1 MISIKLNK
9 VKKYY
14 EDKLILDIDNLEIKE
29 NTRIGIVGEN
39 GAGKTTLIKVILGK
53 VDVDEGEV
61 FFHANYSYISQ
72 NENYTGCFNN
82 CNNGKIKSILDA
94 PDSYNDFLSGG
105 EKIKISI
112 NQALSSNSNFLIAD
126 EPTANLDTNTIKT
139 IEKLISAYKG
149 GLLLVSHDRNFLNN
163 LCDNILEIENG
174 KVKLY
179 KCCYSKYIKLKAKEK
194 EVEKK
199 EYEKY
204 ITEKKRLEKTMIV
217 KENHRNSIRK
227 APKRM
232 GNSEARLHKMGDQK
246 SKKHLD
252 GNIKSLK
259 SRINHLKVKE
269 KPTSNKDIKIKI
281 TEGNKIPSKTVITVK
296 NLNLYIGNKLLIKDA
311 NFRIKN
317 GKKVAIIG
325 ANGCGKTTLIK
336 KILEGNTE
344 NVRLSK
350 YISIGYF
357 DQNQNI
363 LDKNKTILYNI
374 KSTSSYDEKF
384 IRIKLA
390 GFGFEKNTVY
400 KNVSLL
406 SGGERVKVALCKI
419 ILSDTNTLILDE
431 PTNYLDIKSI
441 EALEKALI
449 NTDKTIVMV
458 SHDRSFISNICDY
471 IIEIK
476 NTKLN
481 CFSGTY
487 TDFIEEKIN
496 YETKKHES
504 HSAHEKKAKLLI
516 LEHRLSKIISEIS
529 LEKDLIVK
537 ENLNKEYIQ
546 LLKDIKSLKK

>member
-1 MISIKLNK
+1 MVSIKLDK

-14 EDKLILDIDNLEIKE
+14 EDKLILDIDNLEIEE
-29 NTRIGIVGEN
+29 NSRIGIVGEN
-39 GAGKTTLIKVILGK
+39 GAGKTTLIKIILGEI
-53 VDVDEGEV
+53 DIDEGKV

-72 NENYTGCFNN
+72 SKNYSGS
-82 CNNGKIKSILDA
+82 CNNSRVKSILGA
-94 PDSYNDFLSGG
+94 PDNYNEFLSGG

-112 NQALSSNSNFLIAD
+112 NHALSSNSNFLIAD
-126 EPTANLDTNTIKT
+126 EPTANLDTNTIKS
-139 IEKLISAYKG
+139 IEKLISEYKG

-179 KCCYSKYIKLKAKEK
+179 KCGYSKYTMLKAKER
-194 EVEKK
+194 EVERR

-204 ITEKKRLEKTMIV
+204 IAERKRLEKAMIV
-217 KENHRNSIRK
+217 KENQQDSIKK

-252 GNIKSLK
+252 GNIKALK
-259 SRINHLKVKE
+259 SRINHLEVKE
-269 KPTSNKDIKIKI
+269 KPTSSKDIKIKI
-281 TEGNKIPSKTVITVK
+281 TEGNKIPSKTVIEVK
-296 NLNLYIGNKLLIKDA
+296 NLDLYIGNKLLIKDG

-317 GKKVAIIG
+317 GKKAAIIG
-325 ANGCGKTTLIK
+325 ENGCGKTTLIRE
-336 KILEGNTE
+336 ILKRDTE
-344 NVRLSK
+344 NIRLSK

-357 DQNQNI
+357 DQGQDI
-363 LDKNKTILYNI
+363 LDKDKTILDNI
-374 KSTSSYDEKF
+374 KSTSSYDESF
-384 IRIKLA
+384 IRIHLA
-390 GFGFEKNTVY
+390 GFGFKGDTIY
-400 KNVSLL
+400 KNVSIL
-406 SGGERVKVALCKI
+406 SGGEKVKVALSKI

-449 NTDKTIVMV
+449 NTDKTIVMI
-458 SHDRSFISNICDY
+458 SHDRSFISSICDY

-487 TDFIEEKIN
+487 TDFTEEKVN
-496 YETKKHES
+496 YEAKKHES
-504 HSAHEKKAKLLI
+504 HSEHEKKEKLLI
-516 LEHRLSKIISEIS
+516 LENRFSKIISEIS
-529 LEKDLIVK
+529 LEKDLTIK
-537 ENLNKEYIQ
+537 EKLNEEYIKLLNDIK
-546 LLKDIKSLKK
+546 LLKK